1 MQETTYEIM
10 SNHFG
15 LFKNANLIKFQKPV
29 LELLQS
35 NFLLRNLLQP

>member
-10 SNHFG
+10 SNNFG